1 MVAVLRRFSLVEGIS
16 TLVLLLDR
24 HAVEVR
30 LGVSHGRDLRGL
42 GAWRALCRALV
53 DVFAGSRDA
62 KIPLLL
68 ALLGMIAAIFRLVR
82 S

>member
-1 MVAVLRRFSLVEGIS
+1 MVAVLRRFPRGRHLHIGALSG
-16 TLVLLLDR
+16 R

-30 LGVSHGRDLRGL
+30 LGVSLGRDLCGL

-53 DVFAGSRDA
+53 VVFAGSRDA

-68 ALLGMIAAIFRLVR
+68 ALLGMIAAIFPFDPF
-82 S
+82 